1 MSVLLELAMF
11 PTDKGASVSSYV
23 ARIIAMFDRKGL
35 DYRLTPMG
43 TVIETDDLETG
54 LKAIADA
61 YRELEPDCG
70 RVYATAKLD
79 IRKGK
84 GGRLSAE
91 DRVRREQDGE
101 KGKDLRKVPQDR
113 SARRIRNFST
123 MWSGL

>member
-11 PTDKGASVSSYV
+11 PTDKGESVSSYV

-84 GGRLSAE
+84 GGRLTQKIESVE
-91 DRVRREQDGE
+91 S
-101 KGKDLRKVPQDR
+101 KMGKK
-113 SARRIRNFST
+113 AKT
-123 MWSGL
+123 